1 MTGPAAYAP
10 DEEGVQPPALF
21 PAFVSSRTR
30 APGHK
35 PLHIPQTLTETTGP
49 SGAGVWD
56 TLMGPA
62 STDLTKQHAGQP
74 LGERIILAGRVLDGM
89 GRPVPSTVVE
99 LVQANACGRYAHMY
113 DQHDAPLDPNF
124 SGVGRAVTDAEGNY
138 RFVTVKP
145 GAYPWA
151 NGANTW
157 RPSHIHFSLFGPA
170 FATRLVTQ
178 MYFPGD
184 PLFPL
189 DAIACS
195 VPEHARHRIVCSFD
209 PQATVPYWALAYR
222 FDFVLRGRDATPM
235 EH

>member
-1 MTGPAAYAP
+1 MADPVPYAP
-10 DEEGVQPPALF
+10 EEKAAQPPQRF
-21 PAFVSSRTR
+21 DAFNSSITR
-30 APGHK
+30 SPTKAP
-35 PLHIPQTLTETTGP
+35 LRVPQTLTELTGP
-49 SGAGVWD
+49 AGPGVWD
-56 TLMGPA
+56 GLMGPA
-62 STDLTKQHAGQP
+62 AADLTRQYGGQP
-74 LGERIILAGRVLDGM
+74 LGERIIVSGRVLDENQ
-89 GRPVPSTVVE
+89 RPVANTMVE
-99 LVQANACGRYAHMY
+99 LVQANACGRYAHQY

-124 SGVGRAVTDAEGNY
+124 TGVGRVMTDAQGRY

-157 RPSHIHFSLFGPA
+157 RPAHIHFSLVGPA

-189 DAIACS
+189 DAIVCS
-195 VPEHARHRIVCSFD
+195 VPEWARHRIVCRFD
-209 PQATVPYWALAYR
+209 PETTEPYWALSYL

-235 EH
+235 ET